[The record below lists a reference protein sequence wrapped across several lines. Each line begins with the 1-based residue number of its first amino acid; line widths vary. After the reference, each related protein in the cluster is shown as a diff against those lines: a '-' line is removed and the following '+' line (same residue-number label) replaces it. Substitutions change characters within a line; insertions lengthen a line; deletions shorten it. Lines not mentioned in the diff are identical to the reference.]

1 MTKGQTH
8 PPGSQVA
15 LAVRTLTMNPIILVI
30 ESRTRPPKS
39 KTLVISQSRPP
50 GSPVTLVVRVL
61 KTDSSIL
68 ATEFQT
74 YPLGS
79 LVTLVMR
86 KFKALPRVQ

>member
-1 MTKGQTH
+1 
-8 PPGSQVA
+8 
-15 LAVRTLTMNPIILVI
+15 MNPIILVI